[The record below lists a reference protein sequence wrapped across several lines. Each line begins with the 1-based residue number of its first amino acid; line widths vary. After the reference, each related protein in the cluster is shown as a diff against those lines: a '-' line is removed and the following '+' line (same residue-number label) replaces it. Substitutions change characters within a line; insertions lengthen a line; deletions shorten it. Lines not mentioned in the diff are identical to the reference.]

1 MALTSGA
8 VVRDLQQF
16 AKRSGANCFW
26 YNSFVAQNKGIPAK
40 VGPLIPELSV
50 VMPAYNEETALPDV
64 LDEATAA
71 LDAVSGQWELI
82 VVDDG
87 STDSTPEILR
97 DRGAADER
105 IRVLTQHGNLGY
117 GMALRRGFDAAR
129 HLVVAYTDAD
139 GQLDLRDLAVLYPFL
154 RDVDMV
160 VGYRIDRRDSGAR
173 RFASKVY
180 NLLATTM
187 LGIRAR
193 DVNCALKMFRSSF
206 LYMIELT
213 SSDFLIDAELFA
225 RAKQAGLRW
234 AEVGVTHR
242 AREGGSSTVR
252 YGLAWPIFRGLLGLR
267 RSG

>member
-1 MALTSGA
+1 MALTAGT

-16 AKRSGANCFW
+16 AERSAANCFW
-26 YNSFVAQNKGIPAK
+26 YNAYVAQNKVLPAK
-40 VGPLIPELSV
+40 DRTVIPEVSV
-50 VMPAYNEETALPDV
+50 VMPAYNEEAALPDV

-71 LDAVSGQWELI
+71 LDALSARWELI

-87 STDSTPEILR
+87 STDSTPQILR
-97 DRGAADER
+97 DRAASDER

-139 GQLDLRDLAVLYPFL
+139 GQLDLRDLGALYPFL
-154 RDVDMV
+154 RDFDMV
-160 VGYRIDRRDSGAR
+160 VGYRVGRRDSGGR

-180 NLLATTM
+180 NVLATTI
-187 LGIRAR
+187 LGFRAR
-193 DVNCALKMFRSSF
+193 DINCALKMFRSSF
-206 LYMIELT
+206 LYMIDLT
-213 SSDFLIDAELFA
+213 SSDFLIDAELFV
-225 RAKQAGLRW
+225 RAKRAGLRW

-242 AREGGSSTVR
+242 PREGGSSTVR
-252 YGLAWPIFRGLLGLR
+252 YGLAWPVLRGLLGLR

>member
-1 MALTSGA
+1 MGT
-8 VVRDLQQF
+8 
-16 AKRSGANCFW
+16 
-26 YNSFVAQNKGIPAK
+26 PAR
-40 VGPLIPELSV
+40 GGSRIPELSV
-50 VMPAYNEETALPDV
+50 VMPAYNEEAALPDV

-71 LDAVSGQWELI
+71 LDAVSEQWELI

-97 DRGAADER
+97 DRAAADGR

-117 GMALRRGFDAAR
+117 GLALRRGFDAAR

-139 GQLDLRDLAVLYPFL
+139 GQLDLRDLASLYPFL
-154 RDVDMV
+154 RDFDMV
-160 VGYRIDRRDSGAR
+160 VGFRLDRRDSGAR
-173 RFASKVY
+173 RLASRIY
-180 NLLATTM
+180 NLLATTI
-187 LGIRAR
+187 LGIHVR
-193 DVNCALKMFRSSF
+193 DINCALKMFRSSF
-206 LYMIELT
+206 LYMIDLT

-225 RAKQAGLRW
+225 RAQQAGLRW